1 LDPME
6 ILDILGNENRRRI
19 LQLLSFRPFYFNEM
33 AKRLDLGPKAVID
46 HLEMLERAG
55 LVECYRD
62 ERRRKY
68 FRIADNVV
76 LEVAFSPHSYGIRTY
91 RPEDPQR
98 SAAPGARVDEVGDQ
112 VMPKRSRASSP
123 GAGSPRPGP
132 PGPSSSG
139 LSSSR
144 YGSPKPGSS
153 GASTSGAGS
162 PSRDRS
168 RPEEL
173 DGICSRLR
181 ELEDER
187 LRLRGLM
194 EKIAS
199 EEILIRRLAFGLI
212 EECASDQL
220 EAEILIALVSGVS
233 GAESLA
239 RRLGIPQ
246 AVVEE
251 KLQGLLAQGKVQK
264 RDGGWAI

>member
-1 LDPME
+1 MDPVE

-55 LVECYRD
+55 LIECYRD
-62 ERRRKY
+62 DRRRKY

-91 RPEDPQR
+91 RPEELQR
-98 SAAPGARVDEVGDQ
+98 SAATAARGEGLAGQ
-112 VMPKRSRASSP
+112 AMPKRSRSD
-123 GAGSPRPGP
+123 SPRSDSPARDQGR
-132 PGPSSSG
+132 SG
-139 LSSSR
+139 
-144 YGSPKPGSS
+144 
-153 GASTSGAGS
+153 
-162 PSRDRS
+162 
-168 RPEEL
+168 EM

-181 ELEDER
+181 ELEEER
-187 LRLRGLM
+187 LRLRRLM
-194 EKIAS
+194 EEIYS

-212 EECASDQL
+212 EECATDQL
-220 EAEILIALVSGVS
+220 EADILTALVSGES
-233 GAESLA
+233 GTESLA

-251 KLQGLLAQGKVQK
+251 RLKVLLDQGKVQK
-264 RDGGWAI
+264 RDDGWTI